1 MNNLRALA
9 ATIGLAACVLGVMMV
24 FPAERQAGHALVI
37 GGDQNS
43 REDDCAAND

>member
-37 GGDQNS
+37 GGAIIFAGVLI
-43 REDDCAAND
+43 AADN